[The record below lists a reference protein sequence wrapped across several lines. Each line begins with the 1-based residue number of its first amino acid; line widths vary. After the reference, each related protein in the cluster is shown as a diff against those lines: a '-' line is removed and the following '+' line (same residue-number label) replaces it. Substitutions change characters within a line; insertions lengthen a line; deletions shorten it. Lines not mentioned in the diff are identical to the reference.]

1 MGIHDMKSI
10 GVLMVLAL
18 AAGTCEGRSGVL
30 PRIVAKDGHF
40 IDADGRIVRF
50 WGVNMV
56 SAFPPTN
63 AVEKIASRLRS
74 MSVNLVRPHH
84 LLRPSRDWI
93 WQSPVSGLSLFKED
107 SRTPDPVAW
116 ESFDALNA
124 ALGRQGIYLQLSLHN
139 SRMFLPGDVRILPG
153 ADGEDWSAAIKELN
167 ARPWQKSIDVRKLLP
182 MVDERCELL
191 QREFAKELL
200 LHRNPHTGRSYGED
214 PQVLTLEIVNESSFA
229 YALVCGNVF
238 PGYFERKI
246 QARWRDFA
254 AAHGVADVPKFR
266 EVRKPEHRRLR
277 ADFYRS
283 VDEDYAKRMVGF
295 VRSLGCHAAICYSN
309 LWRGEDALEWQSR
322 VGDYVEDHAYVDP
335 LVVRSL
341 GDWLDEKMVR
351 TRVLSRPYVL
361 GEFNISEGGKDI
373 RAQRQVRTMLP
384 IHAAAY
390 GCFQNL
396 DGITWFAYQHGDKDV
411 CAIDW
416 SAKAEGRES
425 SLGSLVKD
433 GQMLDHFA
441 LCGFVFRRGLVSP
454 ARTFDRLATIVPVR
468 ASSYN
473 DLMRPG
479 VALPFDGAASIR
491 GYGKVFH
498 RAGGRDCLSE
508 PMVLRPPSP
517 AGVFVSD
524 TDELVRDTVRQQL
537 LVSAPCVE
545 AFSGKTS
552 QRPCRDFP
560 HLLIKDLDRPVSALE
575 FATVVVVSLDGLPL
589 GKSRRIAL
597 SRTGLDG
604 NGGESCGFPVVGLQG
619 MPDGRWSFVVRRPQ
633 LAMEAVRGLLETDSI
648 PLDCKGGRL
657 ALPCGI
663 WAQATLELE
672 EGR

>member
-1 MGIHDMKSI
+1 MRIKNSFI
-10 GVLMVLAL
+10 VGVLVVFACVLA
-18 AAGTCEGRSGVL
+18 GWSESL

-40 IDADGRIVRF
+40 VDADGRIVRF

-84 LLRPSRDWI
+84 LLRPSRDWV

-139 SRMFLPGDVRILPG
+139 SRIFLPGDVRILPG
-153 ADGEDWSAAIKELN
+153 ADAEDWSAAIKELN
-167 ARPWQKSIDVRKLLP
+167 SRPWQKSIDVRKLLP

-191 QREFAKELL
+191 QREFTKELL

-229 YALVCGNVF
+229 YALICGNVF

-246 QARWRDFA
+246 QARWRRYA
-254 AAHGVADVPKFR
+254 VAHGVADVPEFR
-266 EVRKPEHRRLR
+266 KVRKPEHLRLR

-283 VDEDYAKRMVGF
+283 VDEDYGKRMVGF

-335 LVVRSL
+335 LVVRSP

-351 TRVLSRPYVL
+351 TRVLTMPYVL

-373 RAQRQVRTMLP
+373 VAKRQVRTMLP

-411 CAIDW
+411 SAIDW
-416 SAKAEGRES
+416 SAKAEGREA

-441 LCGFVFRRGLVSP
+441 LCGYIFRRGLVSP
-454 ARTFDRLATIVPVR
+454 ARRFERLEPVLPVG
-468 ASSYN
+468 ASNYG
-473 DLMRPG
+473 DLMRAG
-479 VALPFDGAASIR
+479 VRLPFDGAASVC
-491 GYGKVFH
+491 GYGKVF
-498 RAGGRDCLSE
+498 RKADVRDRVGVSA
-508 PMVLRPPSP
+508 PPAPPST
-517 AGVFVSD
+517 AGIFVSD
-524 TDELVRDTVRQQL
+524 TDELVRDTIRHQL

-545 AFSGKTS
+545 AFSGKTH
-552 QRPCRDFP
+552 QRPYREFP
-560 HLLIKDLDRPVSALE
+560 HLLIENLDRAAGSVE

-604 NGGESCGFPVVGLQG
+604 DGGESCGFPAVGLRGIQNG
-619 MPDGRWSFVVRRPQ
+619 GWSFVVRRPR
-633 LAMEAVRGLLETDSI
+633 LAMEAVRGLLDVDSI
-648 PLDCKGGRL
+648 PLSCKNGQL
-657 ALPCGI
+657 MLPRGI
-663 WAQATLELE
+663 WAQATLEA
-672 EGR
+672 GNAH